1 MQTVN
6 TSGIN
11 EARQLKANHVNHQ
24 WIYVVCYSIG
34 LGGDIIE
41 HLAESL
47 RLELLALNLSTN
59 VTKVEEDA
67 ALLNLFEKQ
76 VMALVK
82 GSC

>member
-1 MQTVN
+1 
-6 TSGIN
+6 
-11 EARQLKANHVNHQ
+11 
-24 WIYVVCYSIG
+24 